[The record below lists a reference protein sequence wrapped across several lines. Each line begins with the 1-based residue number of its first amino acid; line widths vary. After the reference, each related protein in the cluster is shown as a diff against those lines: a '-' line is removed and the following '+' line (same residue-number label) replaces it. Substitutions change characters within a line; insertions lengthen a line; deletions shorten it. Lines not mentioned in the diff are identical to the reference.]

1 MLTEKFYIKFLS
13 TGDKNFARVADF
25 CKKRYDVLHD
35 IFKVLTLKCITL
47 SPNVPKNQHFYSNI
61 DKRTFQKGL
70 NILI

>member
-13 TGDKNFARVADF
+13 TGDKNFARIADF

-47 SPNVPKNQHFYSNI
+47 SPNVPKNQHFI
-61 DKRTFQKGL
+61 QTLTRELFKKG
-70 NILI
+70 